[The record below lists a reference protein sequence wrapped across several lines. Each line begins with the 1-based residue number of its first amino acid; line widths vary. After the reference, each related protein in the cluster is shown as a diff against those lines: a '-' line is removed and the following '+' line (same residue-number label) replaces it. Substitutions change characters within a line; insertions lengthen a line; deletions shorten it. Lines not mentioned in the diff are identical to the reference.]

1 MKGTVFVLL
10 SLFCFGFNSK
20 PPKPLSCNS
29 FKIEL
34 ETKDSNG
41 SNGEITLT
49 ASGGNSPYK
58 YVVYKKSSG
67 HLLTEDFSQH
77 KFTNLNA
84 DTYQAIVVDA
94 NGCKEQLEIQLK

>member
-1 MKGTVFVLL
+1 MKGTLFVLL

-41 SNGEITLT
+41 SNGEITLK
-49 ASGGNSPYK
+49 ASGGNAPYK

-67 HLLTEDFSQH
+67 HLLSEDFSQN
-77 KFTNLNA
+77 KFTNLKA
-84 DTYQAIVVDA
+84 DTYQVIVVDA
-94 NGCKEQLEIQLK
+94 NGCKEQLEILLK

>member
-1 MKGTVFVLL
+1 MKWTLFVLL

-20 PPKPLSCNS
+20 PTKPLNCSS

-49 ASGGNSPYK
+49 ASGGKTPYK
-58 YVVYKKSSG
+58 YVVYKSSG
-67 HLLTEDFSQH
+67 HLISSEDFFQH
-77 KFTNLNA
+77 KFTNLKA

-94 NGCKEQLEIQLK
+94 DGCKEQLEIQLK